1 MLALARLPQEPPVA
15 RLYRLCRAAYRAQ
28 DYLLHQAPLL
38 GAEMD
43 RPYRNSGGDLHR
55 SPGCNFVFMQLQG
68 DTSRRTESPP
78 EVLGLYG

>member
-1 MLALARLPQEPPVA
+1 MTVISQPEICHFMLALARLPQEPPVA

-43 RPYRNSGGDLHR
+43 RP
-55 SPGCNFVFMQLQG
+55 
-68 DTSRRTESPP
+68 
-78 EVLGLYG
+78 